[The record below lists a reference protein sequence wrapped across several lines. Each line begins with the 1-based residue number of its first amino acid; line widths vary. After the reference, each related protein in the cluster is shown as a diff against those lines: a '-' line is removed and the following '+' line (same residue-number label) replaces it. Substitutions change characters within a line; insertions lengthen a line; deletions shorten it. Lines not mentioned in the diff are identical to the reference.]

1 MPTYEYEC
9 TKCAHTFEE
18 FKAMSA
24 PRRQRCPLCRGKV
37 ERLIGGAAIMFKG
50 SGFYVN
56 DSRRQAAAHQSA
68 TGKNS
73 GGSADA
79 AASDA
84 DGPAQKSNGEKSGA
98 KSGEKSGDNSRNSA
112 GDQSNAA
119 KKTAAK
125 N

>member
-9 TKCAHTFEE
+9 TRCGHTFEE

-68 TGKNS
+68 TGKSS
-73 GGSADA
+73 GDNADA
-79 AASDA
+79 AVSGT
-84 DGPAQKSNGEKSGA
+84 DGPAQKSNGEKSNA
-98 KSGEKSGDNSRNSA
+98 KSGEKSGDNSRNSTGA
-112 GDQSNAA
+112 QSNAA